1 MAEKSMDAITLLKE
15 DHAKVKQLFR
25 DFEASGARAFST
37 RKRIGDA
44 IRQELEVH
52 TRIEEDIFYPGVQS
66 SAPEMIAE
74 AIEEHHVVDRILEE
88 LEQIEP
94 ADEKFTAKMTV
105 LIENVEHHADEE
117 EKEMF
122 PAVKKALGMETLRDL
137 SGRMMAHKQQRMRE
151 MGQRAA

>member
-105 LIENVEHHADEE
+105 LIENVEHHAEEE
-117 EKEMF
+117 EKELF
-122 PAVKKALGMETLRDL
+122 PRVKRDL
-137 SGRMMAHKQQRMRE
+137 GAEKMRE
-151 MGQRAA
+151 MGEQMSRRKADLKRRQAA

>member
-105 LIENVEHHADEE
+105 LIENVEHHAEEE
-117 EKEMF
+117 EKELF
-122 PAVKKALGMETLRDL
+122 PGVKRDL
-137 SGRMMAHKQQRMRE
+137 GAEKMRE
-151 MGQRAA
+151 MGEQMSRRKADLKRRQAA